1 MTGAAAKSKSK
12 PVSASTKAGL
22 VLPVSVFTRSMKR
35 QLGAGGVK
43 RNSGLA
49 PIVVAAVAE
58 YMAREVLEAAAKEA
72 AAKKRQRI
80 SVQDIARAVRADS
93 DLFQATG
100 ARPVGG
106 KAKMASLAVRM
117 KEVRGAKPVAAEPE

>member
-1 MTGAAAKSKSK
+1 MTTKPKSK

-43 RNSGLA
+43 RSSGLA

-58 YMAREVLEAAAKEA
+58 YMAKEVLEAAAKEA
-72 AAKKRQRI
+72 ASKKRQRI
-80 SVQDIARAVRADS
+80 SVHDIARAVRADS

-106 KAKMASLAVRM
+106 KAKMSSVAVRM
-117 KEVRGAKPVAAEPE
+117 KEVRAVPKPDQITE